1 MQMRPSVEAQI
12 FIKTVLRLRVSI
24 RQKNP
29 AYSTLRSERNKV
41 EMKSKTWIALLA
53 LYIVW
58 GSTYLAIRFAVET
71 LPPFFMAGIRFLI
84 SGAILLMWR
93 RAAGDAMPTPRQWR
107 STTIV
112 GILLLLGGN
121 GLVSFAELRIASGI
135 AALIIGTVPLWL
147 VLIEAI
153 RPGGVRPTPLAIL
166 GLLIGFGGISLL
178 VGPEDLSSTSL
189 QFDAFGIGTV
199 FLAAFLWSLGS
210 IYSRGADI
218 PSSSLMATG
227 AEMLTG
233 GIVILAFSGLVGEWK
248 GLDLTAVSPSSWL
261 GLAYL
266 ITFGSMVGF
275 VSYIWL
281 LQNAPVSL
289 VATYAYVNPLVA
301 VFLGA
306 WLANETLNA
315 RILFAALIIIG
326 SVVLINQTKRKSK
339 DLKLKRARAAA
350 K

>member
-1 MQMRPSVEAQI
+1 LGEALV
-12 FIKTVLRLRVSI
+12 KTKI
-24 RQKNP
+24 
-29 AYSTLRSERNKV
+29 
-41 EMKSKTWIALLA
+41 WIALLA
-53 LYIVW
+53 VYIVW
-58 GSTYLAIRFAVET
+58 GSTYLAIRFTVET
-71 LPPFFMAGIRFLI
+71 IPPFLSAGIRFLV
-84 SGAILLMWR
+84 SGAILMIWR
-93 RAAGDAMPTPRQWR
+93 RAAGDAMPTARQWR
-107 STTIV
+107 STAIV

-135 AALIIGTVPLWL
+135 AALIVGTVPLWL
-147 VLIEAI
+147 VLIEAV

-166 GLLIGFGGISLL
+166 GLLIGFGGITLL
-178 VGPEDLSSTSL
+178 VGPEDLSSTTL

-199 FLAAFLWSLGS
+199 VLAAFLWSLGS
-210 IYSRGADI
+210 IYSRGADL

-233 GIVILAFSGLVGEWK
+233 GLALVAFSASIGEWS
-248 GLDLTAVSPSSWL
+248 GFDFAAVSTSSWI

-281 LQNAPVSL
+281 LKNAPVSL

-315 RILFAALIIIG
+315 RILVAALVIIG
-326 SVVLINQTKRKSK
+326 SVILINQTKCKPKSVK
-339 DLKLKRARAAA
+339 PKHAQAAA